1 MLLWEKDIINEVNLI
16 PNPVKDNT
24 PIIREAHKIID
35 AINDIC
41 WPQKLHALKNLSVPV
56 LRSNIFFKLTNK
68 SKNEINIAMEA
79 ENCGVKPKNIKVN
92 KVIKGMKKNINV

>member
-1 MLLWEKDIINEVNLI
+1 MSTRAGPATVTQIIYAAVVGTSIPRIKQANAVKKSASQMLLWEKDIINEVNLI

-41 WPQKLHALKNLSVPV
+41 
-56 LRSNIFFKLTNK
+56 
-68 SKNEINIAMEA
+68 
-79 ENCGVKPKNIKVN
+79 
-92 KVIKGMKKNINV
+92 

>member
-41 WPQKLHALKNLSVPV
+41 
-56 LRSNIFFKLTNK
+56 
-68 SKNEINIAMEA
+68 
-79 ENCGVKPKNIKVN
+79 
-92 KVIKGMKKNINV
+92 